1 MKMEKK
7 MFLLLFTTIM
17 SCSVSGIKTL
27 KTNDSSLISSKL
39 VVKRD
44 DFLRIKQTIE
54 LYITYVR
61 LWEEAVTRAQSKFI
75 EKNILE
81 LKKILDEFASKSKE
95 NKVLVAVIFNQL
107 VNNYQKKVV
116 SKTQIV
122 QLTKQKSASDTV
134 QSVSGFWG

>member
-1 MKMEKK
+1 
-7 MFLLLFTTIM
+7 M